1 MKIVCISD
9 THGKHSQVEVPD
21 GDILIHAGDFCNW
34 GTSSEVKDFNKWL
47 GTLNFK
53 KIICTAGN
61 HDICLDK
68 NCNDP
73 RTGNKKYDGHK
84 LLTNSIYLEN
94 ESVEID
100 GIKFWGSPFSPTFL
114 NWAFM
119 EDRDKIHKYW
129 DMIPADTNVVITHG
143 PLYGVLDLVDN
154 DYNPDPHVGCKA
166 LLNRLLEF
174 YPAYHLSGHIHSG
187 YGVKTISNNKDKK
200 IDCINASVVNEE
212 YQVVNKP
219 ITFNI

>member
-84 LLTNSIYLEN
+84 LLTNAIYLEN

-100 GIKFWGSPFSPTFL
+100 GIKFFGSPYSNIFL

-119 EDRDKIHKYW
+119 EDESYLATIWEKIP
-129 DMIPADTNVVITHG
+129 DDTNVLITHG
-143 PLYGVLDLVDN
+143 PAYGILDEVPRAGREYGDS
-154 DYNPDPHVGCKA
+154 VGSKS
-166 LLNRLLEF
+166 LSKRVEELKKLK
-174 YPAYHLSGHIHSG
+174 YHLFGHIHDC
-187 YGVKTISNNKDKK
+187 YGQKVFNGITH
-200 IDCINASVVNEE
+200 INASVCTEAYEPINE
-212 YQVVNKP
+212 P
-219 ITFNI
+219 IVIDI